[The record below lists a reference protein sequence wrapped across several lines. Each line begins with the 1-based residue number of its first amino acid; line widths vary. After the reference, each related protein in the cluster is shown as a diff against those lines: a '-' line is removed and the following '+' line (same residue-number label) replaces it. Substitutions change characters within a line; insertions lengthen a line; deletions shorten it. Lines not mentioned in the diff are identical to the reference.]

1 MNILI
6 ATGAS
11 GGHIYPVVAVAD
23 YLKEKNRIFFVG
35 GIRGMEDKIIP
46 EKGYDLFRV
55 NSYPWVGRSLI
66 EKLRAVVQTILG
78 TLKVI
83 RLINKVE
90 ADFVLS
96 SGSYSS
102 VPTLLA
108 AKIKKLPMFMIEVDI
123 KPGFTTRIF
132 QRSALIIFTAF
143 EETKKYLKPG
153 VKTEYLGT
161 PLRAGF
167 GEISKEAARKILKI
181 PEGFKVVFIFGGSQ
195 GSEVLEK
202 KYCRMMMKYKAYKH
216 IFTIAASGKFSN
228 GDYKKIQKS
237 YPDRF
242 LVREYIDNIHI
253 VYSAS
258 DIVISRAGALTIAE
272 LRASCRPA
280 ILIPIPH
287 ARGHQKYNAEI
298 LLKKGAALIIEEKD
312 LNSDV
317 LFHSLE
323 NTLFNTTEF
332 QKMNKNMKSVS
343 FDNSAEKIAC
353 MLTDFRRSA

>member
-11 GGHIYPVVAVAD
+11 GGHIYPVIAVAD

-46 EKGYDLFRV
+46 DRGYDLFRV

-66 EKLRAVVQTILG
+66 EKVRAVVQTILG

-83 RLINKVE
+83 KLINKVE

-108 AKIKKLPMFMIEVDI
+108 AKIKKLPLFMIEIDI
-123 KPGFTTRIF
+123 KPGFTTRLF
-132 QRSALIIFTAF
+132 QRSALVIFTAYK
-143 EETKKYLKPG
+143 ETKNYLKPD
-153 VKTEYLGT
+153 VNTKYFGT

-167 GEISKEAARKILKI
+167 GEVSREAARKILNI
-181 PEGFKVVFIFGGSQ
+181 PKRFKVIFIFGGSQ
-195 GSEVLEK
+195 GSAVLEK
-202 KYCRMMMKYKAYKH
+202 NYCRMIKKYNMYKY

-228 GDYKKIQKS
+228 GDYKKMQKS
-237 YPDRF
+237 YSDRF
-242 LVREYIDNIHI
+242 YVREYIDNIHI

-298 LLKKGAALIIEEKD
+298 LLKKGAAFIIEEKD
-312 LNSDV
+312 LNPDV

-323 NTLFNTTEF
+323 NTLFDTIEL
-332 QKMNKNMKSVS
+332 QKMNENMKSIS